1 MANDINKALEKA
13 HEIVALIEPLDDLE
27 QMAALDLAST
37 FRGFNRAAR
46 ARQVPQ
52 AHTEAQYSDAPQH
65 ASFEA

>member
-1 MANDINKALEKA
+1 MAHDINKALEKA

-46 ARQVPQ
+46 AHQGTQ
-52 AHTEAQYSDAPQH
+52 LAGTEAQNSNALLDAPN
-65 ASFEA
+65 